1 MTAVTDAIAM
11 INMFAG
17 KTLDNPTLIRVVDR
31 IIATQGNKFF
41 NPWDEVANPTE
52 YAAWPTNEEKAAFFI
67 EVGEAYYRSLLF
79 RAGVAEEKANSTSA
93 EQAAGAAAAG
103 EI

>member
-1 MTAVTDAIAM
+1 MTAVTNATAM

-17 KTLDNPTLIRVVDR
+17 KTLDTPTLIRVVDR
-31 IIATQGNKFF
+31 VIATQGGKFS

-52 YAAWPTNEEKAAFFI
+52 FAAWPTNEEKAAFFI
-67 EVGEAYYRSLLF
+67 SVGEAYYRKLLY
-79 RAGVAEEKANSTSA
+79 RAGAAEEEASSVAN
-93 EQAAGAAAAG
+93 EQAAGAAAAA